1 MELERIFSLT
11 GAIAMS
17 GWLLLIFFPRN
28 TIARLLSGSVLPIA
42 LSIFYL
48 ILIASNIRDAEGGFG
63 SLADVTKLFQKP
75 ELLLAGWI
83 HYLAFDLFIGAW
95 EVRDAQRNQIPHL
108 LVLPSLVMT
117 FMLGPI
123 GLLFYFAIRT
133 AKTRTLS
140 LSPHSVSG
148 GGEDA

>member
-1 MELERIFSLT
+1 MDLERIFSVA

-17 GWLLLIFFPRN
+17 GWLLLVFFPRN
-28 TIARLLSGSVLPIA
+28 SIARLISGIVMPIA

-48 ILIASNIRDAEGGFG
+48 ILIASNIRGAEGGFG
-63 SLADVTKLFQKP
+63 SLADVATLFQKQ

-108 LVLPSLVMT
+108 LVIPSLLMT

-123 GLLFYFAIRT
+123 GLLFYLAIRT
-133 AKTRTLS
+133 AKTRSLS
-140 LSPHSVSG
+140 LSRRSLG
-148 GGEDA
+148 EGGENE

>member
-1 MELERIFSLT
+1 MELETLFSVA
-11 GAIAMS
+11 GMIAVA
-17 GWLLLIFFPRN
+17 GWLLLAVAPRQSF
-28 TIARLLSGSVLPIA
+28 TPIA
-42 LSIFYL
+42 AGIIAPLLLAAVYLYL
-48 ILIASNIRDAEGGFG
+48 IATHMRGAEGGFG
-63 SLADVTKLFQKP
+63 SLADVATLFQKR

-108 LVLPSLVMT
+108 VVIPCLVMT

-133 AKTRTLS
+133 AKLKQLTLEER
-140 LSPHSVSG
+140 G
-148 GGEDA
+148 